1 MTQQELEQLER
12 DYELYLW
19 LLDYYAQ
26 NRASAKSMTDKE
38 YEEHIDAILDE
49 INRIKKIL
57 EDNGKK
63 T

>member
-1 MTQQELEQLER
+1 MSPQELEQLGR

-19 LLDYYAQ
+19 LLDYYAK
-26 NRASAKSMTDKE
+26 NRASAKSMTDKA

-63 T
+63 P